1 MHTHHDTTR
10 GLLPSLASSIEPPS
24 AGRRARRK
32 IDGAS
37 NRAELDALLAELA
50 AVGIEATTVAA
61 LLVHRKARRKAAP
74 ARLRQCPP

>member
-10 GLLPSLASSIEPPS
+10 GLLHSLASSIEPPA

-37 NRAELDALLAELA
+37 NRAELDALLAD
-50 AVGIEATTVAA
+50 
-61 LLVHRKARRKAAP
+61 LLDASDDAGGCEDDSLLDP
-74 ARLRQCPP
+74 DFDD